1 MTPQEKESRAIRAGL
16 VAIAQDILA
25 ALVFGAGLVALLFLS

>member
-1 MTPQEKESRAIRAGL
+1 MTPQEKESHAIKAGL
-16 VAIAQDILA
+16 VAIAQDTLA